1 MDLTFGSFQLPAPL
15 GPFLEPGLP
24 TWGHPGIS
32 EQARGV
38 NTIVAVTG
46 REGNLSPPAFFLGIW
61 LGCRGSSPAP
71 LTRQAWL
78 WFWSWAQCLQSPLLH
93 RTWQPAATLFLD
105 WSLTSFWLQPCSPLC
120 IFAPLLVHRNIHLVF
135 GSGSVFCVLVLPFL
149 YYCCVWSPSGTLHQP
164 SLSLLHF
171 LLAEP
176 CLSPLRALPFLDPA
190 FLEPCSPSCP
200 NLSSPNPSPW
210 QLWLPLPGAPTP
222 AVTAQYLLHP
232 HGCPASHFHSHPLP
246 SGPSV
251 FSPVHLVSMTPA
263 HSPTAWPPTHP
274 LGTKIAHSK
283 WAGQNIFKTYPI
295 PQNLRE
301 FTAQEWPL
309 QETWINTL

>member
-78 WFWSWAQCLQSPLLH
+78 WFWSWAQCLQSLLLH

-164 SLSLLHF
+164 SLSPPLPPCWALPVPLKSTAF
-171 LLAEP
+171 PWP
-176 CLSPLRALPFLDPA
+176 CLSGTLLPFLPQP
-190 FLEPCSPSCP
+190 FFSEPLPLAAVIASSWRTYTCSHCPVLASPSWMPGLPLSLTSLAIWTLCILP
-200 NLSSPNPSPW
+200 RPPSLHDSSP
-210 QLWLPLPGAPTP
+210 Q
-222 AVTAQYLLHP
+222 P
-232 HGCPASHFHSHPLP
+232 HSLASHSP
-246 SGPSV
+246 SGY
-251 FSPVHLVSMTPA
+251 
-263 HSPTAWPPTHP
+263 
-274 LGTKIAHSK
+274 
-283 WAGQNIFKTYPI
+283 QNCSQQMSRAKHF
-295 PQNLRE
+295 
-301 FTAQEWPL
+301 
-309 QETWINTL
+309 